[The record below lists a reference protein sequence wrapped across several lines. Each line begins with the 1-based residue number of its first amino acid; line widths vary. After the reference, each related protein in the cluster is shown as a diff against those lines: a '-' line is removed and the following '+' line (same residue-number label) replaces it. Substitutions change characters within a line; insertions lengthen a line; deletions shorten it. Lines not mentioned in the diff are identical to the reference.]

1 MNKERTIF
9 YKSYRNIKNKTRQLS
24 LSNLIDKR
32 IYHTERGW
40 IDINYGE
47 TFNKVLNDIKNDL
60 GFRENNTKYLENCG
74 RFERVVYSYKRKQWN
89 YIVGQSYPEEIRYLR
104 KLLE

>member
-1 MNKERTIF
+1 METERTIF

-24 LSNLIDKR
+24 LSNLISKR
-32 IYHTERGW
+32 IYHTERGH
-40 IDINYGE
+40 ININYGE

-60 GFRENNTKYLENCG
+60 GFRESNTNYLENCG
-74 RFERVVYSYKRKQWN
+74 LFDRVVYSYKRKQWE

-104 KLLE
+104 RILK